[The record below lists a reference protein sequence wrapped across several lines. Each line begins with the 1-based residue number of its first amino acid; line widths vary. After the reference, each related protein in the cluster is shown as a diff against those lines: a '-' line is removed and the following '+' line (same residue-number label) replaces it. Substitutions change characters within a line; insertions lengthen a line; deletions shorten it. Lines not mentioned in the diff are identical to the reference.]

1 MSRTPA
7 EPTTPAQP
15 APAEARTPGPTTG
28 QRPQAARAALW
39 GALAALVAGLAATGT
54 VIALAVRAG

>member
-7 EPTTPAQP
+7 EPATTEAGTAEPATEP
-15 APAEARTPGPTTG
+15 
-28 QRPQAARAALW
+28 RPRATRAALW
-39 GALAALVAGLAATGT
+39 GALAAMVAGLAATGT